1 MRSIV
6 RSKLG
11 AFLECLDSKPSWLYQ
26 YCPECTNIAHP
37 KTLDISQ
44 AMINRELSSRG
55 TNRSIVRSLYCPPDW
70 VQIWNWSV
78 FGMSFLYMGQE
89 TTISHGFCDLNQ
101 SELSI
106 QILLLRNYNNKI
118 HFNYNSNNQMEQILY
133 ITDKLSLYASNLKC
147 FQSKHKYNVLHTLLA
162 QISNTYLLASI

>member
-1 MRSIV
+1 MTKGISILSWMYNH
-6 RSKLG
+6 RASKDFWT
-11 AFLECLDSKPSWLYQ
+11 FLQLPSCLKFR
-26 YCPECTNIAHP
+26 T
-37 KTLDISQ
+37 
-44 AMINRELSSRG
+44 
-55 TNRSIVRSLYCPPDW
+55 SLKSPFLLVPPDW
-70 VQIWNWSV
+70 VQNWNWSV

-147 FQSKHKYNVLHTLLA
+147 FQSKHKIQCLA
-162 QISNTYLLASI
+162 HIACTNQ